1 MIEKYLIEI
10 LIVIAVVLVIV
21 YRLSKYKNKGDIG
34 ESRVARRLHKLRGE
48 EYEVFN
54 DVLLRTGRGSSQI
67 DHIVVSIYGI
77 FVIETKNYSGWIHGH
92 ENSEYWK
99 QTFYKKK
106 TKFRNPI
113 RQNWGHIYALKKV
126 LSDFKQVTYHPIIV
140 FTGSAELK
148 NISSEIPVIYD
159 RQLIRTIR
167 DKTRIP
173 NISIEQVKSI
183 AGKLDEV
190 NILDKKAKKE
200 HNRQVRN
207 QVYQR
212 KKKEKSKVCPRCDGK
227 LVLRKGPYGKF
238 YGCSNY
244 PHCSYKINYKAL

>member
-1 MIEKYLIEI
+1 LITAIIFFAYSKEKLMKKFLKVLSIFSMIFIFMFISINGQNK
-10 LIVIAVVLVIV
+10 VV
-21 YRLSKYKNKGDIG
+21 
-34 ESRVARRLHKLRGE
+34 
-48 EYEVFN
+48 
-54 DVLLRTGRGSSQI
+54 
-67 DHIVVSIYGI
+67 
-77 FVIETKNYSGWIHGH
+77 
-92 ENSEYWK
+92 
-99 QTFYKKK
+99 YKKK

-148 NISSEIPVIYD
+148 NISSQIPVIYD
-159 RQLIRTIR
+159 RQLIRTIK

-173 NISIEQVKSI
+173 NISIEQVKSL

-190 NILDKKAKKE
+190 NIIDKTARKE

-212 KKKEKSKVCPRCDGK
+212 KRKEKSKVCPSPTFRVIQKRVYNILINNDIRSSFHSPK
-227 LVLRKGPYGKF
+227 LRYSHSSQRARIAFPGFHPSWLSSVSSVPFCFPVL
-238 YGCSNY
+238 SV
-244 PHCSYKINYKAL
+244 